1 MAIVHPATL
10 KHPIHSKKKSVITQ
24 IHTEIIVTDVDVGTN
39 ATTRVVAA
47 IFRRHKLKKCT
58 TTFS

>member
-47 IFRRHKLKKCT
+47 IFRRHNFKCT